1 LEASKKTTK
10 NRSVIFSAASS
21 KTTENSPVIF
31 LVVSVKITAGD
42 KIIFS
47 GYVVAAES
55 FAIFTSLAKP
65 PKVTLIFSEL
75 FLVTKYH
82 RK

>member
-1 LEASKKTTK
+1 
-10 NRSVIFSAASS
+10 
-21 KTTENSPVIF
+21 
-31 LVVSVKITAGD
+31 VVSVKITAGD

-55 FAIFTSLAKP
+55 FAIFASLAKP

-82 RK
+82 QK